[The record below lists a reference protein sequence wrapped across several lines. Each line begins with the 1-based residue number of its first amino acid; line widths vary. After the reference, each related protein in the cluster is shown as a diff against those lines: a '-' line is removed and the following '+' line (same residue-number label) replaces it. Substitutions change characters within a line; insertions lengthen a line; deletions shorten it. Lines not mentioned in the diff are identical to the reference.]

1 MNTKYRQKLTRI
13 LFLIT
18 LSGYSMAANALGVGS
33 LTVESKLNQP
43 LNAHIELLSTEGV
56 EPSQITAVIAKSS
69 IFERAGVDYS
79 PALNDIN
86 LKISTN
92 SNGTPYIDM
101 SSQQSLKEPLV
112 NLILEVKWKQQ
123 RLLRKFTITLEPAPI
138 EKVTETP
145 KPEKAVIAQNVPEI
159 KIPKPIKNPAPTANQ
174 QQPVATN
181 TSIKVYEVKTNKDT
195 LWSIATQFRPNK
207 SYSMDQVMK
216 EILKQNPSAFLNN
229 NINLLKTGSTLRFDS
244 SLLSGQTTK
253 KSIQKPTQAVVKKVA
268 QKPLKTPPL
277 SPSSEV
283 KTYQVK
289 NKETLWSIAS
299 KLRPDS
305 TYNMNKIMSALLK
318 QNPEAFLNNDISQ
331 LKKGAILSL
340 NIHQLGNTTITKTP
354 SPEKRTTTPVIKHTE
369 HVQTTPLTLPLDK
382 NPEHISAQK
391 DLNEDQV
398 KSETLELL
406 MKKIDSVQQ
415 QIVEIQNLLMDN
427 QSELTQLKS
436 EVQIHLATETAITPE
451 TTQLKPDLSTAS
463 PTLETFIDHS
473 QQVIAETPEV
483 SQENFSTDPMMP
495 LVDVIEHENT
505 QEGGLLSS
513 LMSNLKSVLIGL
525 GAILLGIAGFFL
537 YRHLKNKNE
546 DTEIND
552 ESRED
557 TTVTDQSH
565 TFGEELNQYQEPK
578 TITDME
584 TGEDVPLDSDLRA
597 LYEAD
602 IYIACQRYSRAE
614 ESLMSA
620 IELNPERIEIKLK
633 LLEVYLVSQNHEKF
647 IKEAGI
653 FQSKIGE
660 HDPKWKDVVDMG
672 RQLCPDHPLFS
683 GEISSDEIILSEE
696 SVPSNESMI
705 QSEELQNNDLP
716 PDLSPPEDIFKA
728 EHSSSID
735 LDESDLFAGQANEIE
750 EQDIDLSS
758 IQMDDDDKNS
768 SLDIGAD
775 DYNKTKTNAI

>member
-18 LSGYSMAANALGVGS
+18 LSGYSIAANALGVGS

-101 SSQQSLKEPLV
+101 SSQQSLQEPLV

-145 KPEKAVIAQNVPEI
+145 KPEKAVIAQNEPEV
-159 KIPKPIKNPAPTANQ
+159 KTPKPIKNPAPTENQ

-244 SLLSGQTTK
+244 SLLSDQTTQ
-253 KSIQKPTQAVVKKVA
+253 KSTQAVVKKVA
-268 QKPLKTPPL
+268 QKPLKTLPL
-277 SPSSEV
+277 SSSSEV
-283 KTYQVK
+283 KTYKVK

-340 NIHQLGNTTITKTP
+340 NIHQLGNTTITKAP
-354 SPEKRTTTPVIKHTE
+354 SPEKRSTTPVIKHTE
-369 HVQTTPLTLPLDK
+369 HVQTTPLTSPLDK
-382 NPEHISAQK
+382 NSEHISAQK

-398 KSETLELL
+398 KSATIELL

-451 TTQLKPDLSTAS
+451 TTQLKSDLSTAP
-463 PTLETFIDHS
+463 PTLETFTDHS
-473 QQVIAETPEV
+473 QQVIAEAPEV
-483 SQENFSTDPMMP
+483 SHENFSTEPLTP

-505 QEGGLLSS
+505 QEGGLFSS
-513 LMSNLKSVLIGL
+513 LMSNLKLVLISL
-525 GAILLGIAGFFL
+525 GTILLGIAGFFL
-537 YRHLKNKNE
+537 YRHLKSNKE
-546 DTEIND
+546 DTEVND
-552 ESRED
+552 EYLED
-557 TTVTDQSH
+557 TTLTDQAP
-565 TFGEELNQYQEPK
+565 TFDQELKQYQEPK

-696 SVPSNESMI
+696 SVPSNESII
-705 QSEELQNNDLP
+705 QSEELQDNDLP
-716 PDLSPPEDIFKA
+716 PDLSPSEDIFKA

-735 LDESDLFAGQANEIE
+735 LDESDLFAGQTNEIE

-758 IQMDDDDKNS
+758 IQMDDDDDKNS